1 MSVQEDDSVK
11 LYCETVQENL
21 KAKWFFN
28 NQPIE
33 QVPSANR
40 EVYSTQTQHFLIIN
54 KAKQA
59 TDAGLYTVRFSN
71 EPLPSSSCQLSVH
84 KSAAAGGSDKS
95 NKAEFVLHLQDVK
108 CDEGDD
114 FQLVGSIHRNLQSTD
129 LIEWKKNGEFL
140 VNSVGNTLNRFNESL
155 FVDSEFELSC
165 AGNTCTLEFKNAK
178 RHDAGVY
185 ELNIVELDAIPEPG
199 KLFLMDF
206 WMNVYFFRVY
216 VKAGFNYFLEIALSF
231 TRRIF

>member
-1 MSVQEDDSVK
+1 M
-11 LYCETVQENL
+11 
-21 KAKWFFN
+21 
-28 NQPIE
+28 
-33 QVPSANR
+33 
-40 EVYSTQTQHFLIIN
+40 
-54 KAKQA
+54 
-59 TDAGLYTVRFSN
+59 
-71 EPLPSSSCQLSVH
+71 H
-84 KSAAAGGSDKS
+84 KSAAAGASDKS

-199 KLFLMDF
+199 KLILMD
-206 WMNVYFFRVY
+206 Y
-216 VKAGFNYFLEIALSF
+216 
-231 TRRIF
+231 